1 MFTSAKVSFSS
12 TFGAWPSTSQE
23 LFHLITQHHA
33 IYSDGRAKA
42 AQDVRHGACGN
53 CRPSSFS
60 DRLVGSD
67 ATADAWAAAS
77 DLLSPEHD
85 NSRLSNPWPKTSGL
99 REPRKQAIRTS
110 ASWVSVG
117 LWSTRPGFCMHP
129 TPCYGRGLRWRSVVF
144 FFFKRGRWCRR
155 EREKILWDEKYVG
168 SQLSFCV
175 PRLSA
180 QDRAD
185 VIRVGHAGRNAVCD
199 GWRQEKDGFPA
210 VLTYL
215 G

>member
-33 IYSDGRAKA
+33 IYSEGRAKA

-53 CRPSSFS
+53 CRPSSFF

-99 REPRKQAIRTS
+99 REPRQQAIRTS

-117 LWSTRPGFCMHP
+117 LWSTRPGFCIHP
-129 TPCYGRGLRWRSVVF
+129 TPCYGRGLRWRSVF

-155 EREKILWDEKYVG
+155 GGRRYCGRTALDDTVG
-168 SQLSFCV
+168 RQVRRVLLVFLCSQTIR
-175 PRLSA
+175 PRPRRCA
-180 QDRAD
+180 QR
-185 VIRVGHAGRNAVCD
+185 C
-199 GWRQEKDGFPA
+199 
-210 VLTYL
+210 
-215 G
+215 